1 MTSALLELSHVFKS
15 YETQNTKECILEDIS
30 LTVNKGDFVC
40 IMGPSGSGKS
50 TLLSLLGLLDVFDRG
65 RYCIKSMDVSDLSDR
80 ERAKIRNRHIGF
92 VFQSFNLISELNLLE
107 NVALPLKY
115 AGKVYKNNDQ
125 KLARAL
131 ECLRAFNLEDKQ
143 KVTPEKLSG
152 GQQQRVAIARALV
165 MQPDVL
171 LLDEPTGNLDS
182 KNANDLL
189 TLLLEL
195 NAKEVT
201 LVLVTHDINCAS
213 YASRL
218 LNLQDGKL
226 TEKSLPVLAKTG
238 TEV

>member
-1 MTSALLELSHVFKS
+1 MTSALLELSRVYKS
-15 YETQNTKECILEDIS
+15 YENHGIKECILDDIS
-30 LTVNKGDFVC
+30 LTVNKGDFLC

-50 TLLSLLGLLDVFDRG
+50 TLLSLMGLLDVFDRG
-65 RYCIKSMDVSDLSDR
+65 RYQIKNRDVSDLSDR

-92 VFQSFNLISELNLLE
+92 VFQSFNLISELSLLE
-107 NVALPLKY
+107 NVALPLRY

-125 KLARAL
+125 RLAKAL
-131 ECLRAFNLEDKQ
+131 ECLKTFNFADKN

-165 MQPDVL
+165 MQPDIL

-195 NAKEVT
+195 NSKEVT
-201 LVLVTHDINCAS
+201 LVLVTHDMNCAS

-218 LNLQDGKL
+218 LDLQDGKL
-226 TEKSLPVLAKTG
+226 TEKSLSVLGKIG
-238 TEV
+238 SEV